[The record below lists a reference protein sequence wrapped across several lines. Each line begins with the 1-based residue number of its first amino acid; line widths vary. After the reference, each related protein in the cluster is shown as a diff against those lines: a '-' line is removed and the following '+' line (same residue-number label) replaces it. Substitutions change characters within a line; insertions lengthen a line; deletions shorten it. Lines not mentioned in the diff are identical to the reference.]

1 LNSARIP
8 DREAARR
15 TAKPP
20 ALVHT
25 LVFMDQEAQ
34 TQVIEDQL
42 DALQSMPI
50 NDEPTARAAYVHAMT
65 AVSRINLFSAEAK
78 ARAIM
83 GAGGPVDAILGR
95 LKNWLDRLVTAMTQ
109 IVANFAKAT
118 SFSVSMG
125 TELSV
130 TVSFQV

>member
-1 LNSARIP
+1 
-8 DREAARR
+8 
-15 TAKPP
+15 
-20 ALVHT
+20 
-25 LVFMDQEAQ
+25 MDQEAQ

-50 NDEPTARAAYVHAMT
+50 NDEPTARAAYVHVMT
-65 AVSRINLFSAEAK
+65 TLSRINLLGAQAK
-78 ARAIM
+78 AQAIM
-83 GAGGPVDAILGR
+83 GSGDPVDAILGR

-125 TELSV
+125 TGLSV
-130 TVSFQV
+130 SVSFQV